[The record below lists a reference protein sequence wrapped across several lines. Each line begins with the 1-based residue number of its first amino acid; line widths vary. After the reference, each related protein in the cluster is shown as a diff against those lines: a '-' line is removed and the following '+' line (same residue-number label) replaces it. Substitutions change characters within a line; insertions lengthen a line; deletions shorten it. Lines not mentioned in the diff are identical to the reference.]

1 MIQMQ
6 QRVGHWA
13 LFNGIMSDRK
23 DIDIDALKKQLF
35 ERRDELERLILAHR
49 VDTKPV
55 VLDQTTVGR
64 LSRMDELQR
73 QAMSMETERRRKDE
87 VCRID
92 ASIVRVE
99 QGEYGY
105 CVTCGEKI
113 EKKRIEL
120 DPAIPTCVG
129 CAK

>member
-1 MIQMQ
+1 
-6 QRVGHWA
+6 
-13 LFNGIMSDRK
+13 MSDRK
-23 DIDIDALKKQLF
+23 DIDIEALKKQLF
-35 ERRDELERLILAHR
+35 ERRNELERLILAHR

-55 VLDQTTVGR
+55 VLDQTPVGR

-105 CVTCGEKI
+105 CMTCGEKI

>member
-1 MIQMQ
+1 
-6 QRVGHWA
+6 
-13 LFNGIMSDRK
+13 MSDRK
-23 DIDIDALKKQLF
+23 DIEIEALKKQLF
-35 ERRDELERLILAHR
+35 ERRNELERLILAHR

>member
-1 MIQMQ
+1 
-6 QRVGHWA
+6 
-13 LFNGIMSDRK
+13 MSDRK
-23 DIDIDALKKQLF
+23 DIDIEALKKQLF
-35 ERRDELERLILAHR
+35 ERRNELERLILAHR

-120 DPAIPTCVG
+120 DPAIPTCVR